1 MKLKTFIFGTWDGA
15 NIDKTINDFCRDK
28 KIISVNHL
36 SPSATKYVVSVW
48 YEDQEV

>member
-1 MKLKTFIFGTWDGA
+1 MKLKTFIFDIWAAVD
-15 NIDKTINDFCRDK
+15 IDKTINDFCQDK
-28 KIISVNHL
+28 KIVSVNHL